1 MADTTKTKMGDGP
14 IDYEQNYE
22 QNYEHHYG
30 HH

>member
-22 QNYEHHYG
+22 QNYEHH
-30 HH
+30 